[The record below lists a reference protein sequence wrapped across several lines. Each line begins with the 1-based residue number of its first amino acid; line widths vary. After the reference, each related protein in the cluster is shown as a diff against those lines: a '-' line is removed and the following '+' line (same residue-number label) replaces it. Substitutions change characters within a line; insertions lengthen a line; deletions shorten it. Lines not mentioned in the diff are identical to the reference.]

1 MTHEHVKGATD
12 KAKGAFEDSPKKQ
25 PEPEFDKPLGSSH
38 NDELDLR
45 DVARKAAQKVTII
58 ATTVSKL

>member
-12 KAKGAFEDSPKKQ
+12 KSKGTTDNSKKQ
-25 PEPEFDKPLGSSH
+25 PRSEFDKPLGSSH

-45 DVARKAAQKVTII
+45 DIARKAAKK
-58 ATTVSKL
+58 SK